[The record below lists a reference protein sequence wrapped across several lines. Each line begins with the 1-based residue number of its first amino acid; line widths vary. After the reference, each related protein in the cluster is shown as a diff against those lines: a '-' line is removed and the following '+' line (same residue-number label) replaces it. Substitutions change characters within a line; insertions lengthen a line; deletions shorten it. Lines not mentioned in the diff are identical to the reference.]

1 MTTAVLQAR
10 QSLVLTTSCLLAF
23 VLLFL
28 VIALSVSVG
37 ELSIPLDN
45 VFYAISNKMGLTDV
59 PLTRIYESVI
69 WDFRLSRALVAAC
82 CGAGLAICGAVLQ
95 SLLKNALAEPYVLGV
110 SAGASTG
117 AVSVVVLGIGTGAV
131 SLSAGAFAG
140 AFAAF
145 AFVAFLTNGAR
156 GGNERTILAG
166 VAASQLF
173 NAITAYTISTSASA
187 QQARDVM
194 FWLLGSFSGVRW
206 PEFQLALVVVLI
218 GLAVC
223 LYYSRALDAF
233 TFGDDA
239 AASLGIAVPWVRL
252 ALFTTTALITATIV
266 SMAGSIGFVG
276 LVVPHVM
283 RFLFGPLHRT
293 LLIASALKVGK
304 KVIVN
309 DVSLKV
315 SRGETVGLLGPN
327 GCGKSS
333 LLRIL
338 AGLRRPDAGCV
349 TLDGQDISRI
359 AKKQLAR
366 RVAFVEQHGMTD
378 ANMRVR
384 DVVKLGR
391 IPHHSAFSNWST
403 HDDET
408 VTAALQRV
416 DMLDKSDQGWL
427 SLSGG
432 ERQRVHI
439 ARALAQTPTEI
450 LLDEPTNHLDIHHQ
464 MQLMQLISELPV
476 TDLNHASMF
485 CDSLIV
491 MQKGQIVATGTPQD
505 ILSESLLWDVFRVK
519 TKIEISPFHGKKH
532 IHFIV

>member
-1 MTTAVLQAR
+1 M
-10 QSLVLTTSCLLAF
+10 
-23 VLLFL
+23 
-28 VIALSVSVG
+28 
-37 ELSIPLDN
+37 SI
-45 VFYAISNKMGLTDV
+45 
-59 PLTRIYESVI
+59 
-69 WDFRLSRALVAAC
+69 C
-82 CGAGLAICGAVLQ
+82 
-95 SLLKNALAEPYVLGV
+95 AE
-110 SAGASTG
+110 
-117 AVSVVVLGIGTGAV
+117 
-131 SLSAGAFAG
+131 
-140 AFAAF
+140 
-145 AFVAFLTNGAR
+145 N
-156 GGNERTILAG
+156 
-166 VAASQLF
+166 
-173 NAITAYTISTSASA
+173 IT
-187 QQARDVM
+187 
-194 FWLLGSFSGVRW
+194 W
-206 PEFQLALVVVLI
+206 
-218 GLAVC
+218 
-223 LYYSRALDAF
+223 
-233 TFGDDA
+233 
-239 AASLGIAVPWVRL
+239 
-252 ALFTTTALITATIV
+252 
-266 SMAGSIGFVG
+266 
-276 LVVPHVM
+276 
-283 RFLFGPLHRT
+283 
-293 LLIASALKVGK
+293 KVGK

-309 DVSLKV
+309 GVSLKV

-338 AGLRRPDAGCV
+338 AGLRRPDAGRV

-391 IPHHSAFSNWST
+391 IPHHSPFSNWSAQ
-403 HDDET
+403 DDDT

-416 DMLDKSDQGWL
+416 DMLDRSEQGWL

-464 MQLMQLISELPV
+464 MQLMQLISQLPV
-476 TDLNHASMF
+476 TSIVAIHDLNHASMF